1 MVKYVSY
8 QRCSTEE
15 QSRSNLGLKSQEE
28 AIKSFISSN
37 GGILEKSFLEVGSGS
52 DKNRIRPIFRAA
64 VEYCKSYGSTLIVSK
79 IDRLGRS
86 FKSLVYLK
94 ESGIRFISIDNPSN
108 SNLVLNIMMSVA
120 EEERL
125 MISQRTK
132 NALQVKKSILKKQGL
147 SLGNPNLHLVRPLA
161 HIARRKSIL
170 SDTRRNEKTSIVM
183 EIFKDCGGSYKVCSD
198 KLNRLKISQPN
209 GKPFTQQQVRRYVQR
224 SEKLEKLTVV

>member
-1 MVKYVSY
+1 MEKYVSY

-15 QSRSNLGLKSQEE
+15 QSRSNLGLKSQEDV
-28 AIKSFISSN
+28 ITSYIQSN
-37 GGILEKSFLEVGSGS
+37 GGLLVKSFLEVGSGS
-52 DKNRIRPIFRAA
+52 DKKRIRPVFREAI
-64 VEYCKSYGSTLIVSK
+64 EFCRSNGCILIVSK

-94 ESGIRFISIDNPSN
+94 ESGIRFISLDNPSN

-132 NALQVKKSILKKQGL
+132 NALRVKKTLLAKQGK
-147 SLGNPNLHLVRPLA
+147 SLGNPNLHKVRHLA
-161 HIARRKSIL
+161 HQARRNSVIH
-170 SDTRRNEKTSIVM
+170 DTKRNEKTFIVM

-198 KLNRLKISQPN
+198 KLNRLQITQPN
-209 GKPFTQQQVRRYVQR
+209 GKPFTQQQARRYVLR
-224 SEKLEKLTVV
+224 SRRLNLFF